1 MRGLRVSK
9 IGVEEGR
16 VRKVQNR
23 WEKGVLSQINAFQEE
38 KENLKKMWW
47 GSELV
52 QRVGFHPGEVVR
64 DQ

>member
-1 MRGLRVSK
+1 VRGLRVSK